1 MVVRYALEDY
11 TRAYAT
17 LVVIIKAHA
26 ELVQPV
32 DEVSTAL
39 FHESGMMLFDRRD
52 EMLDMTTPWVRDQSS

>member
-1 MVVRYALEDY
+1 MTAQ
-11 TRAYAT
+11 
-17 LVVIIKAHA
+17 A

-52 EMLDMTTPWVRDQSS
+52 EILYMTTPWVRDQPS